1 MDRENLNKLS
11 KIILDSS
18 IEVHRNLGPGL
29 LESTYEVCLCKELKL
44 RNLNYLRQVSLPVN
58 YKGESLNAE
67 YKIDILVENE
77 LIIELKAVETLLPVH
92 MAQLLTYLKLS
103 NKKLG
108 LLINFNVPRLV
119 DGVKRVVN
127 HF

>member
-1 MDRENLNKLS
+1 MDRESLNRLS
-11 KIILDSS
+11 KIVLESS
-18 IEVHRNLGPGL
+18 IEFHRNLGPGL

-44 RNLNYLRQVSLPVN
+44 RNLNYIRQVPLPVF

-77 LIIELKAVETLLPVH
+77 LIIELKAVEELLPVH
-92 MAQLLTYLKLS
+92 LAQLLTYLKLS
-103 NKKLG
+103 DKRLG

-119 DGVKRVVN
+119 DGVRRVVN
-127 HF
+127 NF